1 MAGPS
6 LQASTTQISWIYTN
20 CTWSIII
27 LSRTLS
33 CTAVHTHTQA
43 HQSWS
48 RETSQHNGYDLTA
61 RRQARW
67 RALQLDT
74 RIVSQ
79 PRPFL
84 FHTTD
89 HFQYAASGGRVWR
102 LRTTLHAHSFAKL
115 MFQGKIH
122 TALQLLTDKSKGGI
136 LHLHDTINNGESNQI
151 TFKGA
156 LKCLEMPTPPWPGS
170 NPWLH
175 LPGHALG
182 SQSCYLQSNWCIL
195 DLVHCSEHKVHQN
208 LI

>member
-74 RIVSQ
+74 CIVSQ

-156 LKCLEMPTPPWPGS
+156 LKCQHPLGQAATLDSIYQGMPLEVNPVIFNPTDASLIWS
-170 NPWLH
+170 I
-175 LPGHALG
+175 AL
-182 SQSCYLQSNWCIL
+182 STRSIRTWFN
-195 DLVHCSEHKVHQN
+195 
-208 LI
+208 